1 MNYLDPSE
9 HVQPAK
15 KLARGDVRGVITH
28 YFGPS
33 RSQAKLAHNPW
44 SKLKQTDIEKLEQTG
59 DCKRMVGCMKKI
71 GPALENAVHRVMVD
85 EWWVRMIWR
94 SQMLFVGLLLLALL
108 GGTGLVYKVATASS
122 YSEAFDEVFSTA
134 QGKVSEAQK
143 RQLGGRFPTILIPD
157 YPDPG
162 KPGLLDANSAP
173 PVAPSKVAQPPNIDA
188 FNSTPP
194 LASSAP
200 APFAQ

>member
-9 HVQPAK
+9 HIRPAK
-15 KLARGDVRGVITH
+15 KLARGDIRGAISY

-44 SKLKQTDIEKLEQTG
+44 SKLKQSDIEKIEQTEE
-59 DCKRMVGCMKKI
+59 CKRMVGCMKKI
-71 GPALENAVHRVMVD
+71 GPVLENAVHRVMVD

-94 SQMLFVGLLLLALL
+94 GQMLLITLLLLALL

-134 QGKVSEAQK
+134 QGKVSAEAQK
-143 RQLGGRFPTILIPD
+143 KQLGGQFPTILIPD

-162 KPGLLDANSAP
+162 KPGWMDPKSTSSA
-173 PVAPSKVAQPPNIDA
+173 AQSNEKQSLNA
-188 FNSTPP
+188 FISTSP
-194 LASSAP
+194 LASSTP
-200 APFAQ
+200 APFV

>member
-9 HVQPAK
+9 HVRPAK
-15 KLARGDVRGVITH
+15 KLARGDIRGAIAH

-59 DCKRMVGCMKKI
+59 ECKRMVGCMKKI
-71 GPALENAVHRVMVD
+71 GPVLENAVHRVMVD

-94 SQMLFVGLLLLALL
+94 SQVLFFSLLLLALI

-122 YSEAFDEVFSTA
+122 YRQAFDDVFSSA
-134 QGKVSEAQK
+134 RGKVAG
-143 RQLGGRFPTILIPD
+143 RQSNFLCCSVQSKTINQYQRP
-157 YPDPG
+157 
-162 KPGLLDANSAP
+162 
-173 PVAPSKVAQPPNIDA
+173 
-188 FNSTPP
+188 
-194 LASSAP
+194 
-200 APFAQ
+200 

>member
-9 HVQPAK
+9 HIQPAK
-15 KLARGDVRGVITH
+15 KLARGDIRGAIAH

-59 DCKRMVGCMKKI
+59 ECKRMVGCMKKI
-71 GPALENAVHRVMVD
+71 GPVLENAVHRVMVD

-94 SQMLFVGLLLLALL
+94 SQVLFFGLLLLALI

-122 YSEAFDEVFSTA
+122 YRQAVDDVFSSA
-134 QGKVSEAQK
+134 RGKVSEAQK
-143 RQLGGRFPTILIPD
+143 KQLGGRFPTILIPD
-157 YPDPG
+157 YSDPG
-162 KPGLLDANSAP
+162 QPGWLDANPTSLLFRP
-173 PVAPSKVAQPPNIDA
+173 RQNNQSI
-188 FNSTPP
+188 STPLTQLP
-194 LASSAP
+194 LPLSNNRLLD
-200 APFAQ
+200 